1 MKKIQS
7 LINRFLFPMVL
18 MLVLLASCSDDDND
32 RSFQD
37 ARIVGVK
44 INNELFTPTYTESE
58 TIVAIPAGRDLSNVK
73 LQILVANGELI
84 DMVNEEEYDAR
95 KPFDL
100 VLRAENGKDVHT
112 KLRIQSPPK
121 LSLFIIEGL
130 TIPAED
136 VHSGSGSLIVQVP
149 EETDL
154 TALKVTMEFS
164 NATSMDFKNGIELD
178 YTDPRSF
185 KIVGVDEET
194 VYPYEFIITTEPV
207 GPAFVRAMTIAGIE
221 TDSVTISGN
230 NVLTPY
236 VPALLDFTAVDVA
249 FEVGFGN
256 KVDPEFSTSG
266 LNLLSGKT
274 KVTITGSNGVDTEF
288 TIATPQLSFAPLF
301 AKKYS
306 DLGFGDNDAS
316 ALGFSGNKLLV
327 ANYSGGNKLPA
338 IFDLTGKNLGQMDVT
353 DVDPTGYGIR
363 KFATDD
369 KGAVLVLSL
378 GISAG
383 EQWVYKYDNAS
394 GKGAKYLSFS
404 KASLGADHSPRA
416 AGINISGSLD
426 GNAIITIG
434 LAQKT
439 DIYVWTVTNGV
450 LNPTPKKYG
459 FPYTGTSYYWS
470 VQPMPIGTKGFIGF
484 ATANNPDFANGIICF
499 DENMNETQKL
509 TGIVATDGKTIKHN
523 NRLYLAYTAHANS
536 KGVMRICDITDG
548 SIDSYKNPIFNQT
561 MELIG
566 ANGNAT
572 TDADFAIIDG
582 KLHVAFICTNIGVH
596 AYCLE

>member
-32 RSFQD
+32 RSYQD

-44 INNELFTPTYTESE
+44 VNNELFTPTYNESE
-58 TIVAIPAGRDLSNVK
+58 TIILLPAGRDLSNVK

-130 TIPAED
+130 NVPSED
-136 VHSGSGSLIVQVP
+136 VHSGTGSLIVQVP
-149 EETDL
+149 EDTDL
-154 TALKVTMEFS
+154 SALKVTMEFS
-164 NATSMDFKNGIELD
+164 NAASMDFKNGIELD

-185 KIVGVDEET
+185 KVVGVDEET

-221 TDSVTISGN
+221 TDSVTISDN

-236 VPALLDFTAVDVA
+236 VPALLDFTSVDVT

-301 AKKYS
+301 AKKYD
-306 DLGFGDNDAS
+306 DLGFGGNDAS

-327 ANYSGGNKLPA
+327 ANYSNGTKTPA
-338 IFDLTGKNLGQMDVT
+338 IFDLTGKKLGQMDAT
-353 DVDPTGYGIR
+353 DLSIASFGIR

-369 KGAVLVLSL
+369 KGAVIMSSL
-378 GISAG
+378 GNSNG
-383 EQWVYKYDNAS
+383 EQWIYKFDNADA
-394 GKGAKYLSFS
+394 KGTKYISFS
-404 KASLGADHSPRA
+404 KATLGVDYDPRA

-426 GNAIITIG
+426 GNAVITMGI
-434 LAQKT
+434 AQKT
-439 DIYVWTVTNGV
+439 DIFVWTVTNGV
-450 LNPTPKKYG
+450 LNSTPKKYG
-459 FPYTGTSYYWS
+459 FPYTGTSFYWS

-484 ATANNPDFANGIICF
+484 ATTNGTEFPNGIVCF

-509 TGIVATDGKTIKHN
+509 TGMVVTDGKTIKYN

-561 MELIG
+561 MEVTG
-566 ANGNAT
+566 ANANAT
-572 TDADFAIIDG
+572 TDADFAVIDG
-582 KLHVAFICTNIGVH
+582 KLHVAFVCTNIGVH